1 MRLVRPLLCA
11 LAAITVAGCA
21 SGPDAGTAV
30 SSTPVASPGAFKV
43 CMVADE
49 AGFSDGG
56 INQLAYTGMMAAATD
71 LKLLVGQAQA
81 DAQTDYA
88 ASIASLAAAQCTLI
102 ITVGQQH
109 AGDAQAAAQAN
120 SGVKFLL
127 VDAQPAEPRAN
138 LKPLLFDLADAAF
151 LAGYV
156 AAAQTQTGTVAEPT
170 GADEPYRNG
179 FAAGVDYFNQAK
191 GAAVAVVPDAAA
203 GTDGVRKVVD
213 AAVISAIGEAA
224 RGQFTSSPYYG
235 TLKDGGVDIA
245 PLDASA
251 GDELKAEVEAVR
263 AALINGSVTPPAA
276 G

>member
-1 MRLVRPLLCA
+1 MTVEAPSRDAVNSQDPWEGFTPGPWQNSIDVREFI
-11 LAAITVAGCA
+11 LANY
-21 SGPDAGTAV
+21 
-30 SSTPVASPGAFKV
+30 TP
-43 CMVADE
+43 
-49 AGFSDGG
+49 
-56 INQLAYTGMMAAATD
+56 YTG
-71 LKLLVGQAQA
+71 
-81 DAQTDYA
+81 
-88 ASIASLAAAQCTLI
+88 
-102 ITVGQQH
+102 
-109 AGDAQAAAQAN
+109 
-120 SGVKFLL
+120 
-127 VDAQPAEPRAN
+127 
-138 LKPLLFDLADAAF
+138 DAAF

-203 GTDGVRKVVD
+203 STDGVRKVVD